1 MQTAL
6 RPVPDPLSV
15 DQQLELQASMA
26 RHPAGKQRGVDL
38 SRCPTCGQN
47 ASGALGEA
55 ALSL

>member
-1 MQTAL
+1 MMPAL
-6 RPVPDPLSV
+6 RPVPDPLSEA
-15 DQQLELQASMA
+15 DELELEASMR
-26 RHPAGKQRGVDL
+26 RHPAGKRREDL